1 MNKMKKRKPLN
12 ELNLTDRF
20 LFDEVMEDAQI
31 HQDVLSII
39 FSRDIPV
46 LGVNE
51 SEKEIRLST
60 LIRSIRMDIFS
71 IDEDDVVYNTEM
83 QAQRRTDLARRS
95 RYYQAL
101 MDTSLLDPGITDYN
115 LLNTSYIIVIM
126 TFDYF
131 GYGKYLYT
139 FEPRCL
145 EVPECPLEDGAT
157 RIFLNTEG
165 KNDTEVS
172 EELID
177 FLNYIKNSTDE
188 TAAASGSERIHRI
201 HNRVCKVRTS
211 EEVGVRYMYAWE
223 EKYLDRQEG
232 REDHLREQI
241 EKKLAKNK
249 TPEEIADALEESVET
264 IQKMIQEISKEAE

>member
-1 MNKMKKRKPLN
+1 MNKTKKRKPLK

-20 LFDEVMEDAQI
+20 LFDEVMEDAQV

-39 FSRDIPV
+39 FARDIPA
-46 LGVNE
+46 LGTNE

-71 IDEDDVVYNTEM
+71 IDEDNVVYNTEM
-83 QAQRRTDLARRS
+83 QAQRRSDLAKRS

-115 LLNTSYIIVIM
+115 QLNTSYIIVIM

-131 GYGKYLYT
+131 GYGKYIYT
-139 FEPRCL
+139 FEPRCR

-165 KNDTEVS
+165 KNDAEVS
-172 EELID
+172 TELID
-177 FLNYIKNSTDE
+177 FLNYIKHSTDE
-188 TAAASGSERIHRI
+188 NAAASGSERIHRI
-201 HNRVCKVRTS
+201 HNRVCKVRTN

-232 REDHLREQI
+232 REEHLTEQVQ
-241 EKKLAKNK
+241 KKLAKNK

-264 IQKMIQEISKEAE
+264 IQRIIKEISEES

>member
-20 LFDEVMEDAQI
+20 LFDEVMEDAQV

-172 EELID
+172 KELID